1 MNVGMG
7 IVFFYQRTHMTS
19 TLWSAIPYFSIS
31 LSLNTLL
38 TLMIITRLV
47 LYARKT
53 RTALGITGI
62 GGLCK
67 AIVIMLVESC
77 TIYAVN
83 SLVVGLLG
91 AGNAAWGLLLAI
103 IGEIQVRA
111 SHNPGPRAGCL
122 MQRRIEQVIAPLLII
137 LRAADK
143 SALMSNTTTSERIND
158 FEAPRSSLGLRPH
171 QLGIGDVVGGWK
183 KVPEVQKTRTWWRYL
198 LHGSS
203 RAVV

>member
-111 SHNPGPRAGCL
+111 SHNPDPRAGCL
-122 MQRRIEQVIAPLLII
+122 MQRRIEQVIAPLLIPSN
-137 LRAADK
+137 K
-143 SALMSNTTTSERIND
+143 SVER
-158 FEAPRSSLGLRPH
+158 
-171 QLGIGDVVGGWK
+171 
-183 KVPEVQKTRTWWRYL
+183 
-198 LHGSS
+198 
-203 RAVV
+203 